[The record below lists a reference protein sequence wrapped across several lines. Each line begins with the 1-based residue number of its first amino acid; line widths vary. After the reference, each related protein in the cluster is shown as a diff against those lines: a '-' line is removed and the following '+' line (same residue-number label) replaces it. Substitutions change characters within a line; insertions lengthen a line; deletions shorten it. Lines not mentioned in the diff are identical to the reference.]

1 MDYKCEARGERLVIA
16 LSGVMTFD
24 DHDKFR
30 GVVQEI
36 AQSDADKVELSL
48 SDLKM
53 IDSAGIGMVLL
64 ANDRSKKSG
73 KSFVISGVTGHVVKV
88 FELSKIDKLIPIV

>member
-1 MDYKCEARGERLVIA
+1 MIA

-30 GVVQEI
+30 GVVQDI
-36 AQSDADKVELSL
+36 AESDASQVELSL

-64 ANDRSKKSG
+64 ANDRSRKSG
-73 KSFVISGVTGHVVKV
+73 KAFEISGVSGHVVKV